1 MKKRESHVDLLMKI
15 KDAEKYTRDFKG
27 LPNLKNL
34 ETAKQTVKKLDQL
47 YTKFKK
53 KKDKN
58 GLLHCTLIAEI
69 AENQTNRKGQI
80 NMMNLFSE
88 WLNKVRG

>member
-15 KDAEKYTRDFKG
+15 KDAEKYTQYFKG
-27 LPNLKNL
+27 LPNLKDL
-34 ETAKQTVKKLDQL
+34 DTAKQTIKKLNQL
-47 YTKFKK
+47 YAKFKK

-69 AENQTNRKGQI
+69 AENTRCQPHKHRKP
-80 NMMNLFSE
+80 
-88 WLNKVRG
+88 